1 MLYYLTDALLVK
13 STSPQYNDVISAV
26 ENLAIS
32 VFERKHELYGDF
44 NVLDAMS
51 KNTDLGLRS
60 RSILNRIV
68 QNYPSRSIPKEITY
82 YVEVVPKVFIRKRL
96 VNHRIVVQLPV
107 SELQDSR
114 SVQASCLI
122 GEFYYDCKFFR
133 QILLRYMK
141 HKDLTTPICFDDIA
155 GCGSTLID
163 HVKQYLKG
171 DKRPTLAIV
180 DTDKKYPSQPIQA
193 NTTCG
198 KCIRKYVDNV
208 LYKFIHMNVHEA
220 ENLVPMEVIDN
231 LNWIGAGVGFKKSF
245 DTLRNHPESEDI
257 LAFFDI
263 KKGIKNCPELKASK
277 EYQDFCELCCSFDPS
292 NPANTNFYQYFSNL
306 ADDAV
311 IFPMLSKKLLKDA
324 INYMKTH
331 SNDDFQL
338 LGYQKREWIKISK
351 MMLNWGI
358 CRNNEAVN

>member
-1 MLYYLTDALLVK
+1 MLYYLTDALLVDT
-13 STSPQYNDVISAV
+13 TSPQYRDVISAV

-44 NVLDAMS
+44 NVLDTMS
-51 KNTDLGLRS
+51 KNKDIGLRP
-60 RSILNRIV
+60 RSILNRIA

-82 YVEVVPKVFIRKRL
+82 YIEVVPNVVIRKRL
-96 VNHRIVVQLPV
+96 IDHRIVVQLPV
-107 SELQDSR
+107 SELLDSK

-141 HKDLTTPICFDDIA
+141 QKGLTTPIRFDDIA

-163 HVKQYLKG
+163 HVRQYLKG

-180 DTDKKYPSQPIQA
+180 DTDKKYPTQA
-193 NTTCG
+193 ILPNTTCG
-198 KCIRKYVDNV
+198 KCIGKYVDNV
-208 LYKFIHMNVHEA
+208 LYKFIHLNVHEA
-220 ENLVPMEVIDN
+220 ENLVPLEVVDN
-231 LNWIGAGVGFKKSF
+231 LHWSGAGVGFKQTY
-245 DTLRNHPESEDI
+245 DTLRNHPESEDV

-263 KKGIKNCPELKASK
+263 KKGIKNSPELQSSQA
-277 EYQDFCELCCSFDPS
+277 YQDFAELCCSFDPS
-292 NPANTNFYQYFSNL
+292 NAAHTNFHQYISSL
-306 ADDAV
+306 ASDV
-311 IFPMLSKKLLKDA
+311 VLFPMLSNNLLKDA
-324 INYMKTH
+324 VEYMKSH
-331 SNDDFQL
+331 SDDMFQL
-338 LGYQKREWIKISK
+338 LEYQKREWIKISK